1 MMTKGTKRFAVSDSN
16 PDSAFRNKRI
26 MAGSSCDANR
36 AEPSQEQS
44 IDTPVLNAHRAASS
58 RQHVRALNTQFASWV
73 QSQLKNHPD
82 ELWEDGLRDY
92 LAHASNIMEKFSDIV
107 NWLKV
112 NAAKGENLAGAP
124 TAEKKMV
131 PESTNKDKYFQ
142 PKPLFAPV
150 GTTANF
156 ASSGLYSNSQ
166 SSAGVF
172 SNNHCSTGEY
182 PFRQRSE
189 GVSSNSQSSSGVF
202 SSQSSPALWSSGVFS
217 NSQISTG
224 VFSNSQS
231 STGVFSNNHSSTGEL
246 PTGQSS
252 AGVSSNSQ
260 SSSGVSSSQ
269 ISPVFSSVQSSGIF
283 SNTQSSGVFSNS
295 QSSAAFSKTPS
306 FGLFSN
312 SQSSGLSSN
321 NQSSA
326 TFSSTPSF
334 GLFSNSQ
341 SSGLSSNSQ
350 PPALFGIQSSVPTK
364 HDASDEAD
372 AENDLEQPSSPSV
385 KKSEE
390 KGVVLVH
397 EVKCKLYVKS
407 SDPADKDAWKDKGTG
422 QLSIKCKEGV
432 SKGTKESKPTIIVRN
447 DVGKVQ
453 LNALL
458 YSGIKTNLQK
468 NSIVAIFHT
477 MGEGDGN
484 DGSAVARTFLIRL
497 KTEEDRNKL
506 ATAIQEYAP
515 AS

>member
-1 MMTKGTKRFAVSDSN
+1 MMTKGTKRFALSDSN

-73 QSQLKNHPD
+73 QMQLKNHPD

-92 LAHASNIMEKFSDIV
+92 LAHASNIMEKFSDVV

-112 NAAKGENLAGAP
+112 NAGKGENLAGAP

-189 GVSSNSQSSSGVF
+189 GVSSNSQSPSGVF

-217 NSQISTG
+217 S
-224 VFSNSQS
+224 SQS
-231 STGVFSNNHSSTGEL
+231 STGVFTNNHSSTGEL
-246 PTGQSS
+246 PTGESS

-260 SSSGVSSSQ
+260 SSSGVFSSQ

-295 QSSAAFSKTPS
+295 QSSVAFSKTPS

-321 NQSSA
+321 SQSSA

-334 GLFSNSQ
+334 GLFSYSQ

-350 PPALFGIQSSVPTK
+350 PPALFGTQSSVPTK

-372 AENDLEQPSSPSV
+372 VENDLEQPSSPSV

-477 MGEGDGN
+477 MGESDGN

>member
-1 MMTKGTKRFAVSDSN
+1 
-16 PDSAFRNKRI
+16 

-92 LAHASNIMEKFSDIV
+92 LAHASNIMEKFSDVV

-156 ASSGLYSNSQ
+156 A
-166 SSAGVF
+166 
-172 SNNHCSTGEY
+172 T
-182 PFRQRSE
+182 
-189 GVSSNSQSSSGVF
+189 
-202 SSQSSPALWSSGVFS
+202 LWSS
-217 NSQISTG
+217 G

-260 SSSGVSSSQ
+260 SSSGVLSSQ
-269 ISPVFSSVQSSGIF
+269 ISPVFSGVQSSGIF

-312 SQSSGLSSN
+312 SQSSGSSSN
-321 NQSSA
+321 SQSSA

-350 PPALFGIQSSVPTK
+350 PPSLFGIQSSVPTK

-372 AENDLEQPSSPSV
+372 VENDLEQPSSPSV

-477 MGEGDGN
+477 MVMEMMVVLWRVP
-484 DGSAVARTFLIRL
+484 S
-497 KTEEDRNKL
+497 
-506 ATAIQEYAP
+506 
-515 AS
+515 